1 MSNLLIGLGLLGAG
15 ALAGVAAFNY
25 GQQRKVQRQYQRA
38 QLALRQDPNAAA
50 DTAQTDSAAA
60 FLPAHK
66 LPVLPEPLDSLID
79 SIVPLNLHG
88 SRYGEVLLAA
98 MPDTRRVGGKALLFE
113 ALNLQTQ
120 EWEYPRAGEQY
131 SQMQLGVQLMQGAHR
146 LNNIDFSEFAAAA
159 NHYAEKI
166 HASAELPD
174 MRSEME
180 RAKDLEKFVQEADLE
195 VLLCV
200 SSRDTPWSAGY
211 IQQHA
216 QRLGFIAGAYPGRM
230 VYSLPW
236 AEGAEAQPIF
246 ALTFDAQAALAEDLS
261 DSALRQIRLTLA
273 VPQVP
278 RHLQAYDKLRQVAI
292 DFAAKM
298 DGYISDE
305 QGRAISAAFMDSMAS
320 TLDAVYDQL
329 DARDLAAGSPLA
341 RRLFA

>member
-1 MSNLLIGLGLLGAG
+1 MSDLLIGLGLLGAT
-15 ALAGVAAFNY
+15 ALAGVAALSY
-25 GQQRKVQRQYQRA
+25 AQQHKVQRQYQRA
-38 QLALRQDPNAAA
+38 QLALRQDPDTADAQATA
-50 DTAQTDSAAA
+50 DTAPA
-60 FLPAHK
+60 FLPIHK
-66 LPVLPEPLDSLID
+66 LPLLPEPLDSLID

-88 SRYGEVLLAA
+88 MRYGEALLAA

-113 ALNLQTQ
+113 ALNMQTQ

-131 SQMQLGVQLMQGAHR
+131 SQMQLGVQLIQGAHR

-166 HASAELPD
+166 HATAELPD

-200 SSRDTPWSAGY
+200 SSRQTPWSAGY

-236 AEGAEAQPIF
+236 SEGAEPQPIF
-246 ALTFDAQAALAEDLS
+246 ALNFDAQAALAEDLS
-261 DSALRQIRLTLA
+261 DSALHQIRLTLA

-278 RHLQAYDKLRQVAI
+278 RHLQPYDKLRQTAV

-305 QGRAISAAFMDSMAS
+305 QGRAISAEFMDSMAEA
-320 TLDAVYDQL
+320 LDAVYDQL

>member
-1 MSNLLIGLGLLGAG
+1 MSQLLIGLGLLGAA
-15 ALAGVAAFNY
+15 ALAGVAAVGY
-25 GQQRKVQRQYQRA
+25 GQQRKLQRQYQRA
-38 QLALRQDPNAAA
+38 QLDLRQDPDAAA
-50 DTAQTDSAAA
+50 DAGQSDQAG

-88 SRYGEVLLAA
+88 MRYGEALLAA

-113 ALNLQTQ
+113 ALNQQSL
-120 EWEYPRAGEQY
+120 EWEYPRAGEKY

-159 NHYAEKI
+159 NQYADKI
-166 HASAELPD
+166 QATAELPD

-216 QRLGFIAGAYPGRM
+216 QRLGFVLGAYPGRM

-278 RHLQAYDKLRQVAI
+278 RHLQPYDKLRQTAV

-305 QGRAISAAFMDSMAS
+305 QGRVISAEFMDSMAS
-320 TLDAVYDQL
+320 ALDAVYDQL

>member
-1 MSNLLIGLGLLGAG
+1 MSQLLIGLGLLGAA
-15 ALAGVAAFNY
+15 ALAGVAAVGY
-25 GQQRKVQRQYQRA
+25 GQQRKLQRQYQRA
-38 QLALRQDPNAAA
+38 QLDLRQDPDASA
-50 DTAQTDSAAA
+50 DAGLGDQAS
-60 FLPAHK
+60 FLSAHK
-66 LPVLPEPLDSLID
+66 LPVLSEPLDSLID
-79 SIVPLNLHG
+79 SIVPLDLHG
-88 SRYGEVLLAA
+88 MRYGEALLSA
-98 MPDTRRVGGKALLFE
+98 MPDTRRVGGRALLFE
-113 ALNLQTQ
+113 ALNVQTQ
-120 EWEYPRAGEQY
+120 VWEYPRAGEQY
-131 SQMQLGVQLMQGAHR
+131 GQMQLGVQLMQGGHR
-146 LNNIDFSEFAAAA
+146 LNNIDFSEFVAAAS
-159 NHYAEKI
+159 HYAEKI
-166 HASAELPD
+166 KASPELPD

-216 QRLGFIAGAYPGRM
+216 QRLGFLPGAYPGRM

-261 DSALRQIRLTLA
+261 DSALRQIRLSLA

-278 RHLQAYDKLRQVAI
+278 RHLQPYDKLRQAAV

-305 QGRAISAAFMDSMAS
+305 QGRAISADLMDEMVGS
-320 TLDAVYDQL
+320 LEAVYDQL

-341 RRLFA
+341 RRLFP

>member
-1 MSNLLIGLGLLGAG
+1 MSNLLMGLGILGG
-15 ALAGVAAFNY
+15 TALVGVAAFSY
-25 GQQRKVQRQYQRA
+25 GQQRKLQRQYQRA
-38 QLALRQDPNAAA
+38 QLALRQDPENAALLTEPAA
-50 DTAQTDSAAA
+50 DAH
-60 FLPAHK
+60 FLAAHK
-66 LPVLPEPLDSLID
+66 LPVLPEPLDALID
-79 SIVPLNLHG
+79 SIVPLNLHETL
-88 SRYGEVLLAA
+88 YGEALLAA
-98 MPDTRRVGGKALLFE
+98 MPDTRRVGGRALVFE
-113 ALNLQTQ
+113 ALNRQSQT
-120 EWEYPRAGEQY
+120 WEYPQAGQQY
-131 SQMQLGVQLMQGAHR
+131 RHMQLGVQLMQGGHR
-146 LNNIDFSEFAAAA
+146 LNNIDFSEFAAAS

-166 HASAELPD
+166 HATAELPD
-174 MRSEME
+174 MRTEME

-200 SSRDTPWSAGY
+200 TSRSTPWSAGY

-216 QRLGFIAGAYPGRM
+216 QRLGLVAGAYPGRM

-236 AEGAEAQPIF
+236 ADGAEAQPIF

-278 RHLQAYDKLRQVAI
+278 RHMQPYDKLRQMAI

-298 DGYISDE
+298 DGFVSDE
-305 QGRAISAAFMDSMAS
+305 QGRSISAAFMDGIAD
-320 TLDAVYDQL
+320 TLEAVYDQL